1 MLGDY
6 YILKQGLGGD
16 TDAVNAGYQY
26 YRTDMGEGYLVCFRP
41 NLSNEEYTT
50 FVLKGLESEATY
62 EVRNADTDQ
71 KLTMT
76 GEELMTDGLKVY
88 FPTIQVAHMIY
99 FTKQ

>member
-88 FPTIQVAHMIY
+88 FPTIQVAHMIH